1 DKLGMAISTMNDIS
15 TNLIKN
21 QNSLDIAK
29 RSIQNIIATERINR
43 TDLFFRWLSYQDL
56 GFDHDIRKDIY
67 EMMET
72 ASMEDLSTFF
82 DTYIR
87 DKPYA
92 YLVIGN
98 VNDMDKNVL
107 NSLGEVT
114 QVGLEELFGY

>member
-1 DKLGMAISTMNDIS
+1 MAISTMNDIS

-29 RSIQNIIATERINR
+29 RSIRNIIATERINR

-56 GFDHDIRKDIY
+56 GFDHDVRQDIY
-67 EMMET
+67 AMMET
-72 ASMEDLSTFF
+72 ASMEDLSAFF